1 MLFKYFISNI
11 NIKFELYSDHMYEIF
26 PKGFHFTISEK
37 KYMIEKKY
45 TYNIYKMSE
54 LFLLAEKYPNM
65 NITVSLEDLMK
76 FGRFMIY
83 ETKREIE
90 EKLEE
95 ASQEQFSSTNMTADT
110 LGVARITLDRWRKQ
124 GYLSPVKVG
133 GKYKY
138 RLSDIKKFFE
148 KKE

>member
-1 MLFKYFISNI
+1 
-11 NIKFELYSDHMYEIF
+11 
-26 PKGFHFTISEK
+26 
-37 KYMIEKKY
+37 
-45 TYNIYKMSE
+45 MSE
-54 LFLLAEKYPNM
+54 LILLAEKYPNM
-65 NITVSLEDLMK
+65 SITVSLEDLTK

-83 ETKREIE
+83 ETKREIA

-95 ASQEQFSSTNMTADT
+95 ASQEQFLSTKMVSDT
-110 LGVARITLDRWRKQ
+110 LGVARSTIDRWQKQ
-124 GYLSPVKVG
+124 GYLSPVKIG